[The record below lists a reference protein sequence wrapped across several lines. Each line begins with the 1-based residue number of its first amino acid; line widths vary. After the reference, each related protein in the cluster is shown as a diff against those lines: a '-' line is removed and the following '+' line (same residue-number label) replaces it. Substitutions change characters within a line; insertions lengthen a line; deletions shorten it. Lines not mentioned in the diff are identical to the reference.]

1 MLVFEDN
8 KDAIPIELV
17 SSEILESW
25 RSNQNENTLGWMV
38 RTQFEGKANQH
49 FFVPT
54 TSGHPERVVAGI
66 GERPSVTS
74 IGDLPINL
82 PPGNYRLNDAD
93 KAIILGWGLGA
104 YQFAEY
110 KDMRVL
116 PRLFVGHDMPD
127 VTAELNAIRLC
138 RDLINTPTSDMLPHH
153 LEGAARKVAT
163 RHDAT
168 MDVTTGD
175 DLLVR
180 GLNIIHA
187 VGRASSSAPRLIDMR
202 WGDPSAPAIT
212 LVGKGVCF
220 DSGGLDLK
228 SHGNMRLMK
237 KDMGGAATVLGL
249 ADLIMSRGLPLR
261 IRVLIPAVENAVSAN
276 AFRPGDVLHSYLG
289 LTVEIDNTD
298 AEGRLILCD
307 ALALAAEENPAMII
321 DYATLTG
328 AARSAL
334 GTELPAM
341 FSNSDDLAQAVIDSA
356 LSVEDPV
363 WRMPL
368 YSDYRMLL
376 KSKIADIVNSANS
389 PYGGAITAALFL
401 ERFVGEVPWL
411 HFDIMGWNLRKRPA
425 HPEGGEA
432 MALRAMFEF
441 LQRRYT
447 GD

>member
-1 MLVFEDN
+1 MLIFEDN

-153 LEGAARKVAT
+153 LEGAARKLAT

-202 WGDPSAPAIT
+202 WGDPSSPAIT

-432 MALRAMFEF
+432 MALRAIFEF

>member
-8 KDAIPIELV
+8 NDAIPIELV
-17 SSEILESW
+17 SSETLESW
-25 RSNQNENTLGWMV
+25 RSAQNENTLGWMV

-54 TSGHPERVVAGI
+54 TNGQPERVIAGI
-66 GERPSVTS
+66 GERPSINS
-74 IGDLPINL
+74 IGDLPVIL
-82 PPGNYRLNDAD
+82 PAGPYRLDDAA
-93 KAIILGWGLGA
+93 KAVILGWGLGA
-104 YQFAEY
+104 YQFAAY
-110 KDMRVL
+110 KNVRAL
-116 PRLFVGHDMPD
+116 PKLYVGEDTSD
-127 VTAELNAIRLC
+127 VTGELHAIALC

-153 LEGAARKVAT
+153 LEGAARKLAT
-163 RHDAT
+163 RHNAT
-168 MDVTTGD
+168 IEVTTGD
-175 DLLVR
+175 ELLVR

-187 VGRASSSAPRLIDMR
+187 VGRASSSAPRLIDIH
-202 WGDPSAPAIT
+202 WGDTSAPAIT

-228 SHGNMRLMK
+228 SHSNMRLMK

-249 ADLIMSRGLPLR
+249 ADLIMSRRLPLR
-261 IRVLIPAVENAVSAN
+261 VRVLIPAVENAVSAN
-276 AFRPGDVLHSYLG
+276 AFRPGDVLYSYLG

-307 ALALAAEENPAMII
+307 ALALAAEENPTMII

-341 FSNSDDLAQAVIDSA
+341 FSNSDRLAAAVIDSA
-356 LSVEDPV
+356 LSAEDPV

-368 YSDYRMLL
+368 YTDYRALL
-376 KSKIADIVNSANS
+376 KSEIADIVNSANT

-432 MALRAMFEF
+432 MALRAVFEF
-441 LQRRYT
+441 LRRRYA

>member
-1 MLVFEDN
+1 MLIFEDN

-153 LEGAARKVAT
+153 LEGAARKLAT

-202 WGDPSAPAIT
+202 WGDPSSPAIT

>member
-1 MLVFEDN
+1 MLIFEDN

-153 LEGAARKVAT
+153 LEGAARKLAT

-341 FSNSDDLAQAVIDSA
+341 FSNSDDLAKAVIDSA

>member
-1 MLVFEDN
+1 MLFFEDN
-8 KDAIPIELV
+8 SDAIPIELV
-17 SSEILESW
+17 GSETLESW
-25 RSNQNENTLGWMV
+25 RSEQDEKTLGWAV

-54 TSGHPERVVAGI
+54 TNEQSERVIAGI
-66 GERPSVTS
+66 GERPSINS
-74 IGDLPINL
+74 IGDLPITL
-82 PPGNYRLNDAD
+82 PTGDYRLDNAD
-93 KAIILGWGLGA
+93 RAVILGWGLGA
-104 YQFAEY
+104 YQFAAY
-110 KDMRVL
+110 KNVRAL
-116 PRLFVGHDMPD
+116 PRLFVGADAMD
-127 VTAELNAIRLC
+127 VSAELNAIALC

-153 LEGAARKVAT
+153 LEGAARKLAT
-163 RHDAT
+163 RHNAT
-168 MDVTTGD
+168 MDVTTGNE
-175 DLLVR
+175 LLVR

-187 VGRASSSAPRLIDMR
+187 VGRASSSAPRLIDIR

-228 SHGNMRLMK
+228 SHSNMRLMK

-261 IRVLIPAVENAVSAN
+261 LRVLIPAVENAVSAN

-307 ALALAAEENPAMII
+307 TLALAAEDNPVMII

-334 GTELPAM
+334 GTDLPAM
-341 FSNSDDLAQAVIDSA
+341 FSNSDKLATEVIDSGI
-356 LSVEDPV
+356 SSEDPV

-368 YSDYRMLL
+368 YSDYQVLL
-376 KSKIADIVNSANS
+376 KSEIADIVNSANT

-401 ERFVGEVPWL
+401 ERFVGDVPWL

-432 MALRAMFEF
+432 MALRAVFEF
-441 LQRRYT
+441 LRRRYT
-447 GD
+447 DD

>member
-1 MLVFEDN
+1 MLIFEDN

-104 YQFAEY
+104 YQFAAY
-110 KDMRVL
+110 KDMRAL
-116 PRLFVGHDMPD
+116 PKLFVGHDMPD
-127 VTAELNAIRLC
+127 VTAELNSIRLC

-202 WGDPSAPAIT
+202 WGDPSSPAIT

>member
-1 MLVFEDN
+1 MLIFEDN

-202 WGDPSAPAIT
+202 WGDPSSPAIT

>member
-1 MLVFEDN
+1 MLIFEDN

-163 RHDAT
+163 RHGAT

>member
-1 MLVFEDN
+1 MLIFEDN

-38 RTQFEGKANQH
+38 RTQFKGEANQH

-54 TSGHPERVVAGI
+54 TSGHPERVIAGI
-66 GERPSVTS
+66 GERPSVSS

-104 YQFAEY
+104 YQFAAY
-110 KDMRVL
+110 KDMRAL
-116 PRLFVGHDMPD
+116 PKLFVGHDMPD
-127 VTAELNAIRLC
+127 VTAELNSIRLC

-341 FSNSDDLAQAVIDSA
+341 FSNSDDLAKAVIDSA

>member
-8 KDAIPIELV
+8 NDAIPIELV
-17 SSEILESW
+17 SSETLESW
-25 RSNQNENTLGWMV
+25 RSAQNENTLAWMV

-54 TSGHPERVVAGI
+54 TNGQPERVIAGI
-66 GERPSVTS
+66 GERPSINS
-74 IGDLPINL
+74 IGDLPVIL
-82 PPGNYRLNDAD
+82 PAGQYRLDDAA
-93 KAIILGWGLGA
+93 KAVILGWGLGA
-104 YQFAEY
+104 YQFAAY
-110 KDMRVL
+110 KNVRAL
-116 PRLFVGHDMPD
+116 PKLYVGEDTSD
-127 VTAELNAIRLC
+127 VTGELHAIALC

-153 LEGAARKVAT
+153 LEGAARKLAT
-163 RHDAT
+163 RHNAT
-168 MDVTTGD
+168 IEVTTGD
-175 DLLVR
+175 ELLVR

-187 VGRASSSAPRLIDMR
+187 VGRASSSAPRLIDIH
-202 WGDPSAPAIT
+202 WGDTSQPAIT

-228 SHGNMRLMK
+228 SHSNMRLMK

-249 ADLIMSRGLPLR
+249 ADLIMSRRLPLR
-261 IRVLIPAVENAVSAN
+261 VRVLIPAVENAVSAN

-307 ALALAAEENPAMII
+307 ALALAAEENPTMII

-341 FSNSDDLAQAVIDSA
+341 FSNSDRLAAAVIDSA
-356 LSVEDPV
+356 LSAEDPV

-368 YSDYRMLL
+368 YTDYRALL
-376 KSKIADIVNSANS
+376 KSEIADIVNSANT

-432 MALRAMFEF
+432 MALRAVFEF
-441 LQRRYT
+441 LRRRYA

>member
-1 MLVFEDN
+1 MLIFEDN
-8 KDAIPIELV
+8 SDTIPIELV
-17 SSEILESW
+17 SSETLESW
-25 RSNQNENTLGWMV
+25 RKEQNETTLGWVV
-38 RTQFEGKANQH
+38 RTQFEAKANQH

-54 TSGHPERVVAGI
+54 TDGQPERVVAGI
-66 GERPSVTS
+66 GDRASIHS
-74 IGDLPINL
+74 IGDLPITL
-82 PPGNYRLNDAD
+82 PRGDYRLDNAD
-93 KAIILGWGLGA
+93 KNITLGWGLGA
-104 YQFAEY
+104 YQFANY
-110 KDMRVL
+110 KSVRPL
-116 PRLFVGHDMPD
+116 PRLFVGED
-127 VTAELNAIRLC
+127 VSDVKAELDAITLC

-153 LEGAARKVAT
+153 LEGAARKLAT
-163 RHDAT
+163 RHNAT
-168 MDVTTGD
+168 LDVTTGNE
-175 DLLVR
+175 LLVR
-180 GLNIIHA
+180 GFNIIHA

-228 SHGNMRLMK
+228 SHSNMRLMK

-249 ADLIMSRGLPLR
+249 ADLIMSRSLPLR

-307 ALALAAEENPAMII
+307 ALALAAEEKPEMII

-341 FSNSDDLAQAVIDSA
+341 FGNSNNLAKAVIDSG
-356 LSVEDPV
+356 LSAEDPV
-363 WRMPL
+363 WHMPL
-368 YSDYRMLL
+368 FSDYRALL
-376 KSKIADIVNSANS
+376 KSDIADIVNSAS
-389 PYGGAITAALFL
+389 TPYGGAITAALFL
-401 ERFVGEVPWL
+401 ERFVDEIPWL

-432 MALRAMFEF
+432 MGLRAVY
-441 LQRRYT
+441 QAICNWTKRI
-447 GD
+447 

>member
-1 MLVFEDN
+1 MLIFEDN

-74 IGDLPINL
+74 IGDLPTNL
-82 PPGNYRLNDAD
+82 PAGNYRLNDAD

-153 LEGAARKVAT
+153 LEGAARKLAT

-202 WGDPSAPAIT
+202 WGDPSSPAIT

-341 FSNSDDLAQAVIDSA
+341 FSNSDDLAKAVIDSA

>member
-1 MLVFEDN
+1 MLIFEDN

-153 LEGAARKVAT
+153 LEGAARKLAT

-202 WGDPSAPAIT
+202 WGDPSSPAIT

-307 ALALAAEENPAMII
+307 AIALAAEENPAMII

-432 MALRAMFEF
+432 MALRAIFEF

>member
-1 MLVFEDN
+1 MLIFEDN

-202 WGDPSAPAIT
+202 WGDPSSPAIT

-432 MALRAMFEF
+432 MALRAIFEF

>member
-1 MLVFEDN
+1 MLIFEDN